1 MGKAGQRRVFAE
13 PSRGGVSVVVERRAD
28 LDVQVDRLTPLERRA
43 LTAAGFGPRRAD
55 EWIAGRM
62 AAHRALADALGAG
75 GRGLS
80 VINDDDGSPRVDG
93 RADLAIS
100 LSHDGAAVAV
110 AVAVGPGRRASVD
123 LCALGRA
130 ARVGGILRHLGMPA
144 RALHPCAIWAALEC
158 ALKLQRRSVWSLLDA
173 RPRVREDGSALG
185 VSISCAETMVDLA
198 LTPSHA
204 LAWATA

>member
-13 PSRGGVSVVVERRAD
+13 LCRGGVGVVVERRAD
-28 LDVQVDRLTPLERRA
+28 LDVRADRLTPLERRA
-43 LTAAGFGPRRAD
+43 LTTAAFGPRRAD

-62 AAHRALADALGAG
+62 AAHRVLADALGA
-75 GRGLS
+75 RALGLS
-80 VINDDDGSPRVDG
+80 VINDDDGAPRVDG

-100 LSHDGAAVAV
+100 LSHDGGAVAV
-110 AVAVGPGRRASVD
+110 AVAAGPGRRAAVD

-130 ARVGGILRHLGMPA
+130 ARVGGILRHLGLPA
-144 RALHPCAIWAALEC
+144 RASHPCAIWAALEC

-173 RPRVREDGSALG
+173 RPRVREYGSALG
-185 VSISCAETMVDLA
+185 VSISCAEAMVDFA

-204 LAWATA
+204 LAWAAA